1 MAYAALPC
9 LNSVERHF
17 ISQEI
22 ETAED
27 VISEALFEFSSTRN
41 K

>member
-1 MAYAALPC
+1 MAYAAVPC
-9 LNSVERHF
+9 LNSAECHF

-27 VISEALFEFSSTRN
+27 VISEALFEFSST
-41 K
+41 KDK